1 VRSHVTATHTSLAKH
16 QLPREWAGSV
26 EMTRVFKPLS
36 ASNTPQLA
44 AEVVLPDIAG
54 TPGLNTSMHSF
65 GK

>member
-1 VRSHVTATHTSLAKH
+1 VWIHVTATYTSLAKY

-54 TPGLNTSMHSF
+54 TPG
-65 GK
+65 